1 MKSPLSVVVIAF
13 LAWVN
18 AGCRGTEPRGAETG
32 RSCFAVRRFASNPI
46 VRPDTDA
53 SIGGNINGPSL
64 IRVPDWVEKPL
75 GRYYLYFAH
84 HKGTHIRLAYA
95 DRLEGPWKVYAPG
108 VLRLEDSLFQHH
120 IASPDVHID
129 PERRQIRMYCHGPTP
144 EGQKTRVA
152 ISNDGLHFA
161 IRPEILGDSYFRA
174 FRWDGWWYA
183 MAMPGVFYRS
193 RDGLTGF
200 EKGPTPFAG
209 IIRSPRMMRHA
220 AVLLEAN
227 TLRVFY
233 SCIGDCP
240 ERILMSEIAL
250 TPDWADWRASPG
262 VEVLRP
268 QTQYEGADLPLET
281 SRSGPAPQPVRQ
293 LRDPAIYREGGSVYL
308 LYSVAGEQGIAIA
321 ELILPRQRLRQT
333 SGPVG

>member
-1 MKSPLSVVVIAF
+1 MESHGVQ
-13 LAWVN
+13 
-18 AGCRGTEPRGAETG
+18 TG
-32 RSCFAVRRFASNPI
+32 PSCFAVRRFASNPI
-46 VRPDTDA
+46 IRPDMNA
-53 SIGGNINGPSL
+53 SIGDNINGPSL

-84 HKGTHIRLAYA
+84 HKGTRIRLAYA

-108 VLRLEDSLFQHH
+108 VLRLEDSLFEHH
-120 IASPDVHID
+120 VASPDVHID

-144 EGQKTRVA
+144 DGQKTRVA
-152 ISNDGLHFA
+152 LSNDGLHFT

-174 FRWDGWWYA
+174 FRWNGWWYA

-200 EKGPTPFAG
+200 QRGPTPFAG
-209 IIRSPRMMRHA
+209 IVRPPRMMRHA
-220 AVLLEAN
+220 ALLLEAN

-233 SCIGDCP
+233 TCIGDCP

-250 TPDWADWRASPG
+250 TPDWADWMASPA

-268 QTQYEGADLPLET
+268 QTQYEGADLPLDA
-281 SRSGPAPQPVRQ
+281 SRSGPATQPVRQ
-293 LRDPAIYREGGSVYL
+293 LRDPAIYREGGAVYL

-321 ELILPRQRLRQT
+321 ELILPRQRPGQA
-333 SGPVG
+333 SGRVG